1 MASIQWKVEQNKLT
15 TPASYRARTV
25 ARTTLDYA
33 GVASAMAARNPQ
45 LSAGLIEF
53 VLREFREEVRI
64 QLANGNS
71 INLENFL
78 KFAVN
83 FAARLP
89 TAVSPLPP
97 LAECLDVQV
106 SASKTLR
113 DNVRSTTS
121 TEKIASVE
129 KAPMILAV
137 TDVTTGLQNVMDGG
151 TSIVLNGTNMYFDNT
166 MPGAE
171 CVIEGTRNG
180 RTVQTNFGKRANS
193 EIIVVADYPAQT
205 NDHNNEYTISVT
217 TSYTEN
223 GSLRTGT
230 YNKRLRVPLQVSI
243 SAPATGIL
251 SGAEVVPLVSVTG
264 GTATVS
270 QRIRIQ
276 AVINNQD
283 QILRISLLDM
293 TEGGVVGN
301 TVIINGDGTYEILG
315 YTGST
320 VTSLTITIND
330 YAALYALVNTAY
342 SNRMVDILNVAA

>member
-25 ARTTLDYA
+25 AHTTLDYE
-33 GVASAMAARNPQ
+33 GVSSAMAARNPQ

-53 VLREFREEVRI
+53 VLREFREEVLI
-64 QLANGNS
+64 QLANGNA

-83 FAARLP
+83 FATRLP
-89 TAVSPLPP
+89 TAVAPLPP
-97 LAECLDVQV
+97 LSECLEVQV

-113 DNVRSTTS
+113 DDVRSAAS
-121 TEKIASVE
+121 AEKIAATE
-129 KAPMILAV
+129 KAPMIIAV
-137 TDVTTGLQNVMDGG
+137 TDVTTGLENVMQSG

-205 NDHNNEYTISVT
+205 STHNNEYLISVT

-243 SAPATGIL
+243 GALATGIL
-251 SGAEVVPLVSVTG
+251 SGAEDNPLVNITG
-264 GTATVS
+264 GAATAS

-293 TEGGVVGN
+293 TEGGKVGDA
-301 TVIINGDGTYEILG
+301 VIINGDGGYEILG

-320 VTSLTITIND
+320 VTYLTITVND

-342 SNRMVDILNVAA
+342 SNRMIDILNVYA

>member
-25 ARTTLDYA
+25 AHTTLDYE
-33 GVASAMAARNPQ
+33 GVSSAMAARNTQ
-45 LSAGLIEF
+45 WSAGLIES
-53 VLREFREEVRI
+53 VLRQFREEVLI
-64 QLANGNS
+64 QLASGNA

-97 LAECLDVQV
+97 LSECLEVQV

-113 DNVRSTTS
+113 DDVRSAAS
-121 TEKIASVE
+121 AEKIASTE

-137 TDVTTGLQNVMDGG
+137 TDVTTGLENVMQSG

-166 MPGAE
+166 MSGAE
-171 CVIEGTRNG
+171 CVIEGTQTG

-193 EIIVVADYPAQT
+193 ELIVVADYPTQT
-205 NDHNNEYTISVT
+205 SAHNNEYLISVT

-230 YNKRLRVPLQVSI
+230 YKKRLRVPLDVSVGAL
-243 SAPATGIL
+243 STGIL
-251 SGAEVVPLVSVTG
+251 SGAEANPLVSVTG
-264 GTATVS
+264 GTVTGSERV
-270 QRIRIQ
+270 RIQ
-276 AVINNQD
+276 AVINSQD
-283 QILRISLLDM
+283 QVLRISLLDM
-293 TEGGVVGN
+293 TEGGKVGN
-301 TVIINGDGTYEILG
+301 PVAINGNGAYEILG
-315 YTGST
+315 YNGST
-320 VTSLTITIND
+320 VSYLAINVTN
-330 YAALYALVNTAY
+330 YPALYALVNTAY
-342 SNRMVDILNVAA
+342 SNRMIDILDVYA